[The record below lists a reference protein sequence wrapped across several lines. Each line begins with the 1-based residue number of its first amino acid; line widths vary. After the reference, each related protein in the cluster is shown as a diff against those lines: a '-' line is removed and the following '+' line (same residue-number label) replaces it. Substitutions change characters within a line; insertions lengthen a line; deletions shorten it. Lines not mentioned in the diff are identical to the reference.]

1 MNTINQFDIAY
12 VDLSGAVGSEQS
24 NIRPCVIVQN
34 DIGNKYSPTVIVMP
48 LTSAKKKLLP
58 VHVMLF
64 AGKTPGLQK
73 DSIVLAEQVRT
84 IDKRRVL
91 ETFARVEDRVE
102 QNRILAA
109 YVYNIIG
116 IPAIRAEADKLV
128 GMFNG

>member
-58 VHVMLF
+58 VHVMLL
-64 AGKTPGLQK
+64 ADKTPSLQK

-91 ETFARVEDRVE
+91 ETFARVEDREE

>member
-34 DIGNKYSPTVIVMP
+34 NIGNKYSPTVIVMP

-91 ETFARVEDRVE
+91 ETFARVEDRDE